1 MMIFLKSLLFAV
13 LSSLLFSSVFLLSGL
28 WLLKTEAGQK
38 ILLRFV
44 PPSPAIFR
52 LASVDMVR
60 IKNTAKAFIDFRQM
74 TEEQHQKSY
83 QEISAFELKLRQEYE
98 LIKNQEEQLSEP
110 TQAFLDKK
118 NEFQKKVAE
127 LDQLVSKRKKEL
139 ESQFSKMANTIEDH
153 IKKIINE
160 LALDRKLD
168 LVLNT
173 NVLDATVILYG
184 HDAFDMTDEVI
195 KRLDERLPNLKS
207 IKEN

>member
-1 MMIFLKSLLFAV
+1 MIFLKSLLFAF

-60 IKNTAKAFIDFRQM
+60 IKNTAKAFIDFRQT

-83 QEISAFELKLRQEYE
+83 QEISTFELKLRQEYE

-139 ESQFSKMANTIEDH
+139 ESKFSEMANTIEDH

-195 KRLDERLPNLKS
+195 KRLNERLPNLKD
-207 IKEN
+207 IEEN